1 MTLPKAQSN
10 RPHIF
15 VHRYVGLV
23 SKEIHK
29 LALER
34 VAHYSKPPP
43 DRLLEPEYK
52 LCRQAWEW
60 AAKKHSPK

>member
-10 RPHIF
+10 RPHIYT
-15 VHRYVGLV
+15 HTYAGLV

-34 VAHYSKPPP
+34 VAHYSEPPP
-43 DRLLEPEYK
+43 DKLLETEYK